1 MEISMKKNILLIG
14 FIFIL
19 GSLSYGQSLKHRSL
33 KTKFESYEKVMKS
46 IKQNNKKSKKESY
59 SHLNYKESKTKFWR
73 RRSFKGKSPFT
84 FLRKKAK
91 QPQNSYAFNW

>member
-1 MEISMKKNILLIG
+1 MKKNILLIG
-14 FIFIL
+14 FVFIL

-46 IKQNNKKSKKESY
+46 IHNKDHNKTKKQQY
-59 SHLNYKESKTKFWR
+59 GHMNYKEIKSKFWR
-73 RRSFKGKSPFT
+73 SSSYKRQSPFT